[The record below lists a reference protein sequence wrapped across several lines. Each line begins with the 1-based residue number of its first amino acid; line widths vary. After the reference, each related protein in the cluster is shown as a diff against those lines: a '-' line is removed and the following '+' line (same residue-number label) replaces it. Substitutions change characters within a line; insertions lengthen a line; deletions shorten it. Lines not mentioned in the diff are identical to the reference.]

1 MKVQCDVCAAEAA
14 SVFCC
19 ADEAALC
26 AACDR
31 RVHRANKLAG
41 KHRRFSLLG
50 PAPPSSSPGQQQQ
63 PPPLCDICQVRP
75 VRASQ
80 SSGRC
85 CMLERRC
92 SDRDGCPSS
101 MSVLI
106 GSRSVL

>member
-26 AACDR
+26 DACDR

-41 KHRRFSLLG
+41 KHRRFSLLH
-50 PAPPSSSPGQQQQ
+50 PSPSTTTSSSAQTK
-63 PPPLCDICQVRP
+63 PPLCDICQVRP

-80 SSGRC
+80 TSGRC
-85 CMLERRC
+85 CMLDCWSAAPIATAAQARC
-92 SDRDGCPSS
+92 
-101 MSVLI
+101 VF
-106 GSRSVL
+106 

>member
-26 AACDR
+26 DACDR

-41 KHRRFSLLG
+41 KHRRFSLLN
-50 PAPPSSSPGQQQQ
+50 PAPPFSSSGSSAQQA

-75 VRASQ
+75 TTPMQ
-80 SSGRC
+80 NLWIGRGV
-85 CMLERRC
+85 
-92 SDRDGCPSS
+92 SFG
-101 MSVLI
+101 
-106 GSRSVL
+106 